1 MLFYFLFYKYNN
13 KNKIIN
19 LINLDKAYPNNLILI
34 SIILFY
40 FSKYKY
46 KSNLINLINLDKIIK
61 NIF

>member
-1 MLFYFLFYKYNN
+1 MLFYFIFYKYNN

-40 FSKYKY
+40 FYKY
-46 KSNLINLINLDKIIK
+46 KSKSKYNLINLINLYKII
-61 NIF
+61 